1 MEENRKI
8 KICVLDGFT
17 LNPGD
22 LSWKGFETFGE
33 VTVYERT
40 APEQIVERARDYEI
54 VIINKIK
61 VTRELLDQLPKLKYL
76 GVLATGY
83 NAIDIEAARERG
95 IVVTNITAYG
105 NDSVAQMVFAHILN
119 ITQHVAYYAAKVNAG
134 EWERSRDF
142 CFWDIPLVE
151 LSGKNLGIVGL
162 GQIGMAVARLAI
174 AFGMNVYAV
183 TSKKAEELPHGIVPV
198 GFEELC
204 RHADFITLHCPLTDS
219 TREII
224 NAHTISQ
231 MKKGVAIINT
241 GRGQLINENAL
252 ADALRSGHV
261 AAAGL
266 DVLSVEP
273 PTEDNPLLRVDN
285 CFITP
290 HLAWATREARSR
302 LMDIAVE
309 NLRQYLA
316 GEEVRNRV
324 C

>member
-1 MEENRKI
+1 MEEEKKI

-22 LSWKGFETFGE
+22 LSWKGFENLGE
-33 VTVYERT
+33 LTVYERT
-40 APEQIVERARDYEI
+40 EPEQVVERAKDYEI

-61 VTRELLDQLPKLKYL
+61 VSEELLDQLPKLKYL

-83 NAIDIEAARERG
+83 NAIDIEAARLRG
-95 IVVTNITAYG
+95 IVVTNVTAYG

-119 ITQHVAYYAAKVNAG
+119 ITQRVAYYAEKVNAG
-134 EWERSRDF
+134 EWERSKDF
-142 CFWDIPLVE
+142 CFWDVPLVE
-151 LSGKNLGIVGL
+151 LSGKSIGIVGL
-162 GQIGMAVARLAI
+162 GQIGMAVARLAL

-183 TSKKAEELPHGIVPV
+183 TSKKAEELQYGIVPV
-198 GFEELC
+198 GFDELC
-204 RHADFITLHCPLTDS
+204 RRADFITLHCPLTDS
-219 TREII
+219 TREMV
-224 NAHTISQ
+224 NASTISI
-231 MKKGVAIINT
+231 MKKGVVIINT
-241 GRGQLINENAL
+241 GRGQLIDEKAL
-252 ADALRSGHV
+252 ADGLRSGHV

-273 PTEDNPLLRVDN
+273 PADGNPLLRVDN

-316 GEEVRNRV
+316 GDDIKNRV